1 MGVGA
6 GRRCAV
12 LGSPIAHS
20 LSPRLHR
27 AAYAHLGLD
36 WTYEAV
42 DVTEEQLPGFVH
54 HLDGSWRGLS
64 LTMPLKAVAAAVA
77 TRRSELVESLGV
89 ANTLVLEGDE
99 RVAAN
104 TDVPGIRA
112 ALAEAAAPA
121 VRHATVLGAGSTAV
135 AAIAALSGGM
145 ADEVTVVARSPSRAR
160 TVLRVADALGVPVSV
175 VGWEAS
181 GPAMT
186 APIVLATVPPGAAD
200 ALAGSIPAS
209 PGLLFDVVYD
219 PWPTPLAAAW
229 IEQGGQ
235 VCSGLDLL
243 VWQAVEQ
250 VRLMT
255 ERTVPVQVL
264 RAAVADR

>member
-36 WTYEAV
+36 WTYDAI
-42 DVTEEQLPGFVH
+42 DVTEEQLPRFVH
-54 HLDGSWRGLS
+54 QLDSSWRGLS

-77 TRRSELVESLGV
+77 TRRSELVERLGV

-104 TDVPGIRA
+104 TDVPGMRA
-112 ALAEAAAPA
+112 ALAEAAAPV

-135 AAIAALSGGM
+135 AAVAALSTM

-160 TVLRVADALGVPVSV
+160 QVLRLAHALGVPVSV
-175 VGWEAS
+175 VGWDGSSSAL
-181 GPAMT
+181 T
-186 APIVLATVPPGAAD
+186 APIVLSTVPSGAAD

-219 PWPTPLAAAW
+219 PWPTALAAAW
-229 IEQGGQ
+229 IGQGGQ

>member
-20 LSPRLHR
+20 RSPQLHR
-27 AAYAHLGLD
+27 AAYVHLGLD

-42 DVTEEQLPGFVH
+42 DVTEEQLPGFVDR
-54 HLDGSWRGLS
+54 LDSSWRGLS
-64 LTMPLKAVAAAVA
+64 LTMPLKAAGAALA
-77 TRRSELVESLGV
+77 TRRSELVERLGV
-89 ANTLVLEGDE
+89 ANTLVLEGDD
-99 RVAAN
+99 RAAAN
-104 TDVPGIRA
+104 TDVPGMRA
-112 ALAEAAAPA
+112 ALVEAGAPVAA
-121 VRHATVLGAGSTAV
+121 HATVLGAGSTAV
-135 AAIAALSGGM
+135 AAVAALSTM
-145 ADEVTVVARSPSRAR
+145 AAEVSLVARSPSRAEA
-160 TVLRVADALGVPVSV
+160 VLRVADMVGVRVTVVAWEDARRAL
-175 VGWEAS
+175 A
-181 GPAMT
+181 
-186 APIVLATVPPGAAD
+186 APIVLSTVPSGAAD
-200 ALAGSIPAS
+200 PLAASVPES

-229 IEQGGQ
+229 ARAGGQ

-255 ERTVPVQVL
+255 ERSVPVQVL
-264 RAAVADR
+264 RAAVAER